1 MFTMHIPK
9 CLWEEVVLTTSYLI
23 KRMPSRILNYQT
35 LISTLIKSYHHF
47 KFVNSLHLWIFSCPK
62 FVQNHSANQSK
73 LEPRATK
80 CVFLGYS
87 PNQKGY
93 RCYCTITKKK
103 ILNVQRCYLLWVS
116 TQFPSHFTSRG
127 DITKWRLFL
136 GIIIARSCF
145 NPSYFFSLY
154 QVKIV
159 FGNYHCSILLQS
171 LLFLLLMSWS
181 NLLCN
186 HQIKKT

>member
-116 TQFPSHFTSRG
+116 TQFTSHFKGRH
-127 DITKWRLFL
+127 
-136 GIIIARSCF
+136 
-145 NPSYFFSLY
+145 N

-159 FGNYHCSILLQS
+159 FRNYHCSILLQP
-171 LLFLLLMSWS
+171 LLFLLLIPSEDCFWELS
-181 NLLCN
+181 LLN
-186 HQIKKT
+186 PASIPFVSSPYVMVEPTM

>member
-1 MFTMHIPK
+1 MHIPK

-73 LEPRATK
+73 LEPQATK

-103 ILNVQRCYLLWVS
+103 FLTSKDVTFSESQPNLLA
-116 TQFPSHFTSRG
+116 TSRG